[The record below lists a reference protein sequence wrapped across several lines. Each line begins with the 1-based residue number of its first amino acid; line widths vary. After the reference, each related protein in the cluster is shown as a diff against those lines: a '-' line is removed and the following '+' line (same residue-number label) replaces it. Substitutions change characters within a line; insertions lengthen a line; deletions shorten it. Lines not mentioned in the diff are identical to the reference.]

1 MSGRGTRGRVL
12 VVEDEAY
19 VRDSLVEIL
28 RARGFDASGAATVKD
43 ALELLSR
50 MPVDAVLSDLRM
62 PGEDGLQVVRRMQST
77 TPDVP
82 VLILTG
88 HGTVASAVEC
98 LRAGATDYVL
108 KPVEPDALELALE
121 RALEGRA
128 LRREVRYLRGAVA
141 GESAAMI
148 GESAPWRRAIAMI
161 VATAPVDAVVLV
173 TGESGTGKELLARH
187 LHALSARAA
196 GPFVKVNCAA
206 VPLEMWESEFFGHR
220 KGSFTGASS
229 DRDGRFQLADRGTL
243 LLDEVGAMP
252 AAGQAKLL
260 RAIQDGEFERLGDQQ
275 ATRVDVRVVAST
287 NSDLEAEVQQGRFR
301 ADLFY
306 RLNVVRII
314 VPALRE
320 RKDDIPPLAR
330 HFAEL
335 IASRLGRPAPELQ
348 PATLARL
355 AAYHLPGNVPEV
367 RNVIEPAAVPQP
379 APRVAG

>member
-62 PGEDGLQVVRRMQST
+62 PGEDGLQLVRRMQST

-128 LRREVRYLRGAVA
+128 LRR
-141 GESAAMI
+141 
-148 GESAPWRRAIAMI
+148 
-161 VATAPVDAVVLV
+161 
-173 TGESGTGKELLARH
+173 
-187 LHALSARAA
+187 
-196 GPFVKVNCAA
+196 
-206 VPLEMWESEFFGHR
+206 
-220 KGSFTGASS
+220 
-229 DRDGRFQLADRGTL
+229 
-243 LLDEVGAMP
+243 
-252 AAGQAKLL
+252 
-260 RAIQDGEFERLGDQQ
+260 
-275 ATRVDVRVVAST
+275 
-287 NSDLEAEVQQGRFR
+287 
-301 ADLFY
+301 
-306 RLNVVRII
+306 
-314 VPALRE
+314 
-320 RKDDIPPLAR
+320 
-330 HFAEL
+330 
-335 IASRLGRPAPELQ
+335 
-348 PATLARL
+348 
-355 AAYHLPGNVPEV
+355 
-367 RNVIEPAAVPQP
+367 
-379 APRVAG
+379 